1 MQSLFTIQDIIP
13 GGKAIHP
20 LSPDLLPEAQS
31 RLDSLTKP
39 RGSLGRLE
47 EIAMRLHAMRCGME
61 VSPALVFTVAGD
73 HGVAR
78 EGVSPFPQEVTRQMM
93 ENFLHHGAG
102 INALSKANGLD
113 LVIVD
118 AGCSGGP
125 YSSPEI
131 ISMRLGDGTDDLAL
145 GPAMSPETCLQG
157 LKNGVS
163 LVRNFADKGY
173 RCFAIG
179 EMGIANTTPASA
191 LYAFLLGLTPEDAVG
206 PGTGAGPEMI
216 AHKAEIIR
224 KAFRSNE
231 ATLAR
236 RLPDGRPDPA
246 AALTCLGGFEIAT
259 MAGIVLGSAS
269 LGLPVLVDGF
279 IASSAYACAVL
290 LCPAAADYCF
300 VSHASAEPAHRPAM
314 ERLAAMTPHPEWGRP
329 LLSLGMRLGEGTGA
343 ATAYPLLKS
352 AAAIYT
358 QMATFAEASVSESA
372 S

>member
-13 GGKAIHP
+13 GEKAIHP
-20 LSPDLLPEAQS
+20 LSPDLLAEAQS

-78 EGVSPFPQEVTRQMM
+78 EGVSPFPQEVTRQMV

-246 AALTCLGGFEIAT
+246 AALTCLGGCRLLFCLPRLSRT
-259 MAGIVLGSAS
+259 CPQAS
-269 LGLPVLVDGF
+269 YGKARYHDTSSRMGTAASQPWHAPRRRHRRRDGLPASEKRCCYLHPDGH
-279 IASSAYACAVL
+279 
-290 LCPAAADYCF
+290 LCRSQRF
-300 VSHASAEPAHRPAM
+300 
-314 ERLAAMTPHPEWGRP
+314 
-329 LLSLGMRLGEGTGA
+329 
-343 ATAYPLLKS
+343 
-352 AAAIYT
+352 
-358 QMATFAEASVSESA
+358 
-372 S
+372 